1 MIRHLIKDR
10 FSEVEICILA
20 AAKKKKP
27 LSLNFGKYLFFSNKT
42 IHMLWCLVFCSQLAV
57 VAFSALDYTRT
68 ENISVTKESEE
79 PKPKDG
85 KAFID
90 LIEESSYLVTE
101 LPVFAFFLHEL
112 SLTHFKFLIH
122 TEFVT
127 VLDSPPP
134 ELV

>member
-1 MIRHLIKDR
+1 
-10 FSEVEICILA
+10 
-20 AAKKKKP
+20 
-27 LSLNFGKYLFFSNKT
+27 
-42 IHMLWCLVFCSQLAV
+42 MLWCLVFCFQLAV
-57 VAFSALDYTRT
+57 VAFSALDYSCI
-68 ENISVTKESEE
+68 ENISFSKESEE

-85 KAFID
+85 NAFTD
-90 LIEESSYLVTE
+90 LIEESSFLVTE